1 MTDELIDAAVG
12 LADLL
17 ARENEALT
25 RRDLARAASMVMA
38 KRRAAS
44 AFEDARAHGARV
56 GRAARER
63 RVAEEVGKRL
73 DVLAAENRRLLEHAI
88 RVQGRVIS
96 VIAGAL
102 PRSGGHGYRA
112 DGAPAGRER
121 APALTLSARA

>member
-1 MTDELIDAAVG
+1 MTQDLIDAAVG

-17 ARENEALT
+17 ARENEALS
-25 RRDLARAASMVMA
+25 RRDLARAASMLMA

-44 AFEDARAHGARV
+44 AFEEARV
-56 GRAARER
+56 QAAHLRRAGPER
-63 RVAEEVGKRL
+63 RLAEEVGRRL
-73 DVLAAENRRLLEHAI
+73 DALAAENRRLLEHAV

-102 PRSGGHGYRA
+102 PRSGAHGYRA

-121 APALTLSARA
+121 ARAFTFSARA